1 MKRWFLMSCVAALG
15 CGVVGCK
22 SDPSGPSPSSSAS
35 AVPSGLLAEGAAA
48 PAIETT
54 AHDGSHVSF
63 AALKGKPI
71 VVYFYPKDDT
81 PGCTKEACEL
91 RDAYTKIQETGAVVF
106 GVSTD
111 DNASH
116 TAFATKHNLPFQL
129 LPDKDAAIAKA
140 FGVSLRLGMAKRVT
154 FVIDRAG
161 RIAKVFPDVNPT
173 GHAAEILT
181 VLANLKS

>member
-1 MKRWFLMSCVAALG
+1 MKPWSSVSCALLVAALLGG
-15 CGVVGCK
+15 CQSNQ
-22 SDPSGPSPSSSAS
+22 SDAAPPAAAS
-35 AVPSGLLAEGAAA
+35 VAPSGLLAEGAPA
-48 PAIETT
+48 PAVEAT
-54 AHDGSHVSF
+54 AHDGAHVSL
-63 AALKGKPI
+63 AALKGKPV

-91 RDAYTKIQETGAVVF
+91 RDQYTKIKETGAVVL

-116 TAFATKHNLPFQL
+116 SAFATKHNLPFQL

-154 FVIDRAG
+154 FVIDRG
-161 RIAKVFPDVNPT
+161 GKIAKVFPDVNPS
-173 GHAAEILT
+173 GHAAEILA
-181 VLANLKS
+181 VLAAMKS